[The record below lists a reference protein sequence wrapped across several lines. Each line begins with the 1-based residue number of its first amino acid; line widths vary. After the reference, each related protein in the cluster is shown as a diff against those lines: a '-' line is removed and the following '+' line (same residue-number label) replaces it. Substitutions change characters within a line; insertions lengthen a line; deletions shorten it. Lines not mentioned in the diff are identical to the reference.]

1 MYKRSS
7 GALSRGVLIIK
18 LGMPQKLDRDPDH
31 SELQHL
37 RVGKVVPTAAKLD
50 EKRQ

>member
-1 MYKRSS
+1 MYERSS

-18 LGMPQKLDRDPDH
+18 LGMPQQLDQDPDH

-37 RVGKVVPTAAKLD
+37 RVGKVIPTAAELD